1 MAVSVQIGSPAVAP
15 GGLEPDEGLGR
26 QGRHRR
32 ARPSAPSA
40 AFICHP
46 PARQRRQFARGANAA
61 GAFRPVHHP
70 DLYPGFARAAQI
82 HPPSAPSA
90 RIRSCRQM
98 KLDRAQAIKH
108 GSMAAVGY
116 HLSVVAPDSPARRKL
131 SMQECLMRTFTP
143 PIVVSLIALIIAS
156 AAVADQDAITQR
168 VSGLVPEIETLNIA
182 ETPLPGV
189 MEVQVNGEIIYM
201 SEDGRYLMQGRLV
214 DMNTQTDLTDAAK
227 SVLRREAVSQLDDDK
242 MVIFGNDDADYELMV
257 FTDVDCGYCRR
268 LHQQIEEYTEA
279 GIRVKYMAF
288 PRAGIGSETYDKM
301 VSIWCADDPR
311 GAMTV
316 AKSGQQPAPAR
327 CDNPVEE
334 QYRLGK
340 QLGVTGTPSLIT
352 PNGEM
357 IPGYVPPQQLRE
369 SLDQL
374 TQARSAGNW
383 AII

>member
-1 MAVSVQIGSPAVAP
+1 
-15 GGLEPDEGLGR
+15 
-26 QGRHRR
+26 
-32 ARPSAPSA
+32 
-40 AFICHP
+40 
-46 PARQRRQFARGANAA
+46 
-61 GAFRPVHHP
+61 
-70 DLYPGFARAAQI
+70 
-82 HPPSAPSA
+82 
-90 RIRSCRQM
+90 
-98 KLDRAQAIKH
+98 
-108 GSMAAVGY
+108 
-116 HLSVVAPDSPARRKL
+116 
-131 SMQECLMRTFTP
+131 MRTFIPT
-143 PIVVSLIALIIAS
+143 IVVSLIALIIAS

-369 SLDQL
+369 RLDQL
-374 TQARSAGNW
+374 TQARSAGN
-383 AII
+383 

>member
-1 MAVSVQIGSPAVAP
+1 
-15 GGLEPDEGLGR
+15 
-26 QGRHRR
+26 
-32 ARPSAPSA
+32 
-40 AFICHP
+40 
-46 PARQRRQFARGANAA
+46 
-61 GAFRPVHHP
+61 
-70 DLYPGFARAAQI
+70 
-82 HPPSAPSA
+82 
-90 RIRSCRQM
+90 
-98 KLDRAQAIKH
+98 
-108 GSMAAVGY
+108 
-116 HLSVVAPDSPARRKL
+116 
-131 SMQECLMRTFTP
+131 MRTFIPTA
-143 PIVVSLIALIIAS
+143 VVSLVALIIAS

-214 DMNTQTDLTDAAK
+214 DMDTQTDLTDAAK
-227 SVLRREAVSQLDDDK
+227 SVLRREAVSRLDDDK
-242 MVIFGNDDADYELMV
+242 MVIFGNDNADYELMV

-288 PRAGIGSETYDKM
+288 PRAGIGSETFDKM
-301 VSIWCADDPR
+301 VSIWCADDPQ
-311 GAMTV
+311 GAMTI

-369 SLDQL
+369 RLDQL
-374 TQARSAGNW
+374 TQARATGN
-383 AII
+383 

>member
-1 MAVSVQIGSPAVAP
+1 MSPFIRTACGIHSPPICSTTAPTCAWCKCCWGIPTCPPPRSTPRFRARGSSQFIAGTIRAASAATEMKL
-15 GGLEPDEGLGR
+15 GGA
-26 QGRHRR
+26 QTIKHRR
-32 ARPSAPSA
+32 
-40 AFICHP
+40 
-46 PARQRRQFARGANAA
+46 
-61 GAFRPVHHP
+61 
-70 DLYPGFARAAQI
+70 
-82 HPPSAPSA
+82 
-90 RIRSCRQM
+90 
-98 KLDRAQAIKH
+98 
-108 GSMAAVGY
+108 MAAVGY
-116 HLSVVAPDSPARRKL
+116 HSCVVAPDLQERRKS
-131 SMQECLMRTFTP
+131 SMQECLMRTFISTV
-143 PIVVSLIALIIAS
+143 VVSLAGLVIAS
-156 AAVADQDAITQR
+156 AAVADQDAITKR

-227 SVLRREAVSQLDDDK
+227 SVLRREAVSQLDDDE
-242 MVIFGNDDADYELMV
+242 MVIFGNGSADYELMV

-288 PRAGIGSETYDKM
+288 PRAGVGSETYDKM
-301 VSIWCADDPR
+301 VSIWCADDPQR
-311 GAMTV
+311 AMTI

-369 SLDQL
+369 RLDRL
-374 TQARSAGNW
+374 AQARSSGG
-383 AII
+383 